1 MSSGCRTGGVMM
13 VGKVKKKRSGASP
26 ARKKRRAMTQE
37 SPAKRIP
44 LDDVIEESARSLG
57 IKIDKAWKP
66 AIRANLQVTLR
77 HGAFV
82 TAFTLDDEAEPAPV
96 FVP

>member
-1 MSSGCRTGGVMM
+1 MAYRKSRT
-13 VGKVKKKRSGASP
+13 KSP
-26 ARKKRRAMTQE
+26 AAVRARKGGRKTLQRATE
-37 SPAKRIP
+37 KHDP

-57 IKIDKAWKP
+57 IKIDKAWKS

-77 HGAFV
+77 HGALV
-82 TAFTLDDEAEPAPV
+82 AAFALDDEAEPAPV

>member
-1 MSSGCRTGGVMM
+1 MAHKLRKSRKQSSAISLLRKGG
-13 VGKVKKKRSGASP
+13 RNNL
-26 ARKKRRAMTQE
+26 RRVTE
-37 SPAKRIP
+37 KYDS
-44 LDDVIEESARSLG
+44 LDDVIGETARSLG
-57 IKIDKAWKP
+57 IKIDKTWKA

-82 TAFTLDDEAEPAPV
+82 TALVLDDEAEPAPV

>member
-1 MSSGCRTGGVMM
+1 MTRKLKNSRKQSSAAVRVRKGG
-13 VGKVKKKRSGASP
+13 
-26 ARKKRRAMTQE
+26 RKTFRRATE
-37 SPAKRIP
+37 KHDP

-57 IKIDKAWKP
+57 IKIDKAWKS

-82 TAFTLDDEAEPAPV
+82 TVITLDDEAEPAPV